1 MSNEAAAF
9 SKNLKKRFPFLNEIN
24 QALFAFPD
32 RMLSV
37 MLAQE

>member
-1 MSNEAAAF
+1 MKQPPFQKNPEKSNLR
-9 SKNLKKRFPFLNEIN
+9 SKITADY
-24 QALFAFPD
+24 ALFAFPD